1 VLNLANSKK
10 VIVIGACL
18 GTAHIQLALSP
29 ASVEFARAMGGTGLH
44 VGILGAL
51 PILLF
56 FVQLVAALVAGRLGR
71 RKPLWFVVSIAQRLV
86 YLPLALG
93 PWLMPNMPGLVWV
106 WLLVALTAANQALL
120 HFSTPLWLSWMGD
133 YLPHEGLSRFWG
145 LRHRWTQWSAAGSLM
160 VVALLYFKSGID
172 IRASFGIVMALAVV
186 LGVTDILF
194 FLGVEEPP
202 LQRQSRLGF
211 REALAAPF
219 RHRDFRSFILFS
231 CFWNLACMVG
241 APFISL
247 YLLDYVG
254 MDLFHVLLLWT
265 ISWVGGSLCSQK
277 FGALV
282 DAHGQRPVLILCTA
296 FKSIVM
302 ASLLIVP
309 RDPTWTFWLL
319 IPPFMVDA
327 FLNSGITIANNGFL
341 LKNSP
346 RENRTMFIAAG
357 TAFAGL
363 VGGVTSIGT
372 GAALAATCDW
382 RLDWRGAEW
391 INYHWAFGASLV
403 LRLVSAGLALGI
415 RESGAHGTRHVVT
428 RLTGVT
434 LPPLSIMGMHWH
446 RNAGAAD
453 EPAQPRRPWF
463 MRRGSAQGRASAGE
477 MRGTQTP

>member
-1 VLNLANSKK
+1 VLNLENAKK
-10 VIVIGACL
+10 VIVVGACL
-18 GTAHIQLALSP
+18 GTAHVQLALSP

-56 FVQLVAALVAGRLGR
+56 FVQLIAALVSGRFAR

-86 YLPLALG
+86 YLPLAIG
-93 PWLMPNMPGLVWV
+93 PWLLPDTSGLVWV
-106 WLLVALTAANQALL
+106 WLLVALTTANQALL

-133 YLPHEGLSRFWG
+133 YLPHQGLSRFWG

-160 VVALLYFKSGID
+160 LVALLYFKSGID
-172 IRASFGIVMALAVV
+172 IRASFSIVMALAVV
-186 LGVTDILF
+186 LGVTDILLF
-194 FLGVEEPP
+194 IGVEEPP
-202 LQRQSRLGF
+202 LHRQTTPGL

-219 RHRDFRSFILFS
+219 RHRDFRSFIVFS

-302 ASLLIVP
+302 VSLLIVP

-319 IPPFMVDA
+319 IPPFMIDA

-363 VGGVTSIGT
+363 IGGITSIAA
-372 GAALAATCDW
+372 GAVLAATNDW
-382 RLDWRGAEW
+382 RLDWHGAQW

-403 LRLVSAGLALGI
+403 LRLVSAALALGI
-415 RESGAHGTRHVVT
+415 RETGAHGTRYVVT
-428 RLTGVT
+428 RLTGIS
-434 LPPLSIMGMHWH
+434 LPALTIFAPSMH
-446 RNAGAAD
+446 RDAD
-453 EPAQPRRPWF
+453 AKEAMVGPPRPWF
-463 MRRGSAQGRASAGE
+463 LRRGRAPVRSAIGDDG
-477 MRGTQTP
+477 GTTV

>member
-1 VLNLANSKK
+1 VLNLANTKK

-18 GTAHIQLALSP
+18 GTAHVQLALSP
-29 ASVEFARAMGGTGLH
+29 ASIEFARSMGGTGLH

-56 FVQLVAALVAGRLGR
+56 FMQLVAALVAGRFDR

-86 YLPLALG
+86 YLPLAIG
-93 PWLMPNMPGLVWV
+93 PWFFPDTPGLVWV

-133 YLPHEGLSRFWG
+133 YLPHQALSRFWG
-145 LRHRWTQWSAAGSLM
+145 LRHRWTQWSAAGSLLL
-160 VVALLYFKSGID
+160 VALLYFKSVID
-172 IRASFGIVMALAVV
+172 IRASFGIVLGLAVV
-186 LGVTDILF
+186 LGVTDILLF
-194 FLGVEEPP
+194 IGVEEPCV
-202 LQRQSRLGF
+202 QRHKRPGLRQ
-211 REALAAPF
+211 ALAAPF
-219 RHRDFRSFILFS
+219 RHRDFRSFIFFS

-282 DAHGQRPVLILCTA
+282 DTHGQRPVLILCTA

-302 ASLLIVP
+302 ASLLIAP
-309 RDPTWTFWLL
+309 RDPKWAFWLL
-319 IPPFMVDA
+319 IPPFMIDA

-346 RENRTMFIAAG
+346 REDRTMFIAAG

-363 VGGVTSIGT
+363 IGGITPIT
-372 GAALAATCDW
+372 AGAALVATNDW
-382 RLDWRGAEW
+382 CFDWHGMVW
-391 INYHWAFGASLV
+391 INYHWAFAASFA
-403 LRLVSAGLALGI
+403 LRLVSAVLALSI
-415 RESGAHGTRHVVT
+415 RESGAHGTRFVVT
-428 RLTGVT
+428 RLAGLT
-434 LPPLSIMGMHWH
+434 LPWLRIMAPNARRHSVQPLGWLRTWFVRRSSV
-446 RNAGAAD
+446 RPTAAGD
-453 EPAQPRRPWF
+453 EPVAAQD
-463 MRRGSAQGRASAGE
+463 
-477 MRGTQTP
+477 

>member
-1 VLNLANSKK
+1 VLNLENAKK
-10 VIVIGACL
+10 VIVVGACL
-18 GTAHIQLALSP
+18 GTAHVQLALSP

-56 FVQLVAALVAGRLGR
+56 FVQLVAALVAGRFVR

-93 PWLMPNMPGLVWV
+93 PWLVPDMPGLVWV

-133 YLPHEGLSRFWG
+133 YLPHQGLSRFWG

-160 VVALLYFKSGID
+160 LVALLYFKSGID

-186 LGVTDILF
+186 LGVTDILLF
-194 FLGVEEPP
+194 IGVEEPP
-202 LQRQSRLGF
+202 LQRQASPGL

-302 ASLLIVP
+302 ISLLIVP

-319 IPPFMVDA
+319 IPPFMIDA

-363 VGGVTSIGT
+363 IGGITSIAA
-372 GAALAATCDW
+372 GAALAATRDW
-382 RLDWRGAEW
+382 SLDWHGAQW
-391 INYHWAFGASLV
+391 INYHCAFGASLV
-403 LRLVSAGLALGI
+403 LRLVSAALALGI
-415 RESGAHGTRHVVT
+415 RETGAHGTRYVVT

-434 LPPLSIMGMHWH
+434 LPSLGIMALNGH
-446 RNAGAAD
+446 RGVDAA
-453 EPAQPRRPWF
+453 EANVVRPRPWF
-463 MRRGSAQGRASAGE
+463 LRRGGAAVPAAIGE
-477 MRGTQTP
+477 DRGTTL

>member
-1 VLNLANSKK
+1 
-10 VIVIGACL
+10 
-18 GTAHIQLALSP
+18 
-29 ASVEFARAMGGTGLH
+29 
-44 VGILGAL
+44 
-51 PILLF
+51 
-56 FVQLVAALVAGRLGR
+56 
-71 RKPLWFVVSIAQRLV
+71 
-86 YLPLALG
+86 
-93 PWLMPNMPGLVWV
+93 
-106 WLLVALTAANQALL
+106 
-120 HFSTPLWLSWMGD
+120 
-133 YLPHEGLSRFWG
+133 
-145 LRHRWTQWSAAGSLM
+145 
-160 VVALLYFKSGID
+160 
-172 IRASFGIVMALAVV
+172 VMALAVL
-186 LGVTDILF
+186 LGVTDILLF
-194 FLGVEEPP
+194 IGVEEPP
-202 LQRQSRLGF
+202 LQGQANPGL

-282 DAHGQRPVLILCTA
+282 DSHGQRPVLILCTA

-302 ASLLIVP
+302 ISLLIVP

-319 IPPFMVDA
+319 IPPFMIDA

-346 RENRTMFIAAG
+346 PENRTMFIAAG

-363 VGGVTSIGT
+363 IGGITSIAA
-372 GAALAATCDW
+372 GAALAATNDW
-382 RLDWRGAEW
+382 RLDWHGIQW
-391 INYHWAFGASLV
+391 INYHWAFGTSLL

-415 RESGAHGTRHVVT
+415 HEAGAHGTRYVVA

-434 LPPLSIMGMHWH
+434 LPALTVFAPTVH
-446 RNAGAAD
+446 RGVDAAETTAG
-453 EPAQPRRPWF
+453 PPRPWF
-463 MRRGSAQGRASAGE
+463 LRRSIAPVRASIGE
-477 MRGTQTP
+477 GRGTTL